1 MAASESAPLLKPIP
15 NRKRKRDEV
24 QGICILCNEECD
36 EDKSNLS
43 AEAWERMKDK
53 AKDWKDLPKFGNVY
67 DTINWEA
74 GPNGVFFHKRCRTAL
89 ASQKGLQQA
98 VRKKRKSTET
108 TDRRH
113 KECIPKNSNNLP
125 EDLHEAVVFSTKN
138 ICAYGA

>member
-1 MAASESAPLLKPIP
+1 MPFFLSGSKTDDLLITMAASESAPLLKPIP

-89 ASQKGLQQA
+89 ASQRGLQQA
-98 VRKKRKSTET
+98 VRKKKKIYR
-108 TDRRH
+108 
-113 KECIPKNSNNLP
+113 NN
-125 EDLHEAVVFSTKN
+125 
-138 ICAYGA
+138 